1 VRPVARDQLARPDD
15 NFNPAN
21 DAATFFM
28 DRVNRIYGRRQGTA
42 VAGQYNGTIGYI
54 YK

>member
-1 VRPVARDQLARPDD
+1 MRPVARNELSRPDD
-15 NFNPAN
+15 NFNPEG

-28 DRVNRIYGRRQGTA
+28 DRVNKVYGRRQDA
-42 VAGQYNGTIGYI
+42 AAGQYNGAIGYI